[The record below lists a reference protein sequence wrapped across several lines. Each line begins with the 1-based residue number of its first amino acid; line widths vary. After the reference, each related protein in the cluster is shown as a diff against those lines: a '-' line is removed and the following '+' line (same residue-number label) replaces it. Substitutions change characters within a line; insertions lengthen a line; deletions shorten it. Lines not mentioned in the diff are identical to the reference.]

1 MLLIE
6 LCEATVAKYMVRY
19 RKPPSQTWRTLL
31 ANHMKDMVSSL
42 LRLLRGSGRVLSLLF
57 VFVIVRL
64 ENHVRLLNQRITDQT
79 CYNVTRVKRNMCTGT
94 GISCDC
100 TVVANHS
107 KDRAGSCARRS
118 SGMVGCRPRQV
129 NEWGRPV
136 QTWRCGTK
144 SLS

>member
-42 LRLLRGSGRVLSLLF
+42 LRLVRGSGRVLSLLF

-64 ENHVRLLNQRITDQT
+64 ENHDRLLNQRITDQT
-79 CYNVTRVKRNMCTGT
+79 CNNVTRVKRNMCTGT
-94 GISCDC
+94 GISSDC
-100 TVVANHS
+100 TVVVNHS
-107 KDRAGSCARRS
+107 KDRLGLAPGARR
-118 SGMVGCRPRQV
+118 Q
-129 NEWGRPV
+129 W
-136 QTWRCGTK
+136 
-144 SLS
+144 

>member
-1 MLLIE
+1 
-6 LCEATVAKYMVRY
+6 MVRY

-79 CYNVTRVKRNMCTGT
+79 CNNVTRVKRNMCTGT
-94 GISCDC
+94 GISGDC
-100 TVVANHS
+100 TVSGRSTATTTRRQS
-107 KDRAGSCARRS
+107 QLGSS
-118 SGMVGCRPRQV
+118 Q
-129 NEWGRPV
+129 
-136 QTWRCGTK
+136 
-144 SLS
+144 